1 MDLEEVT
8 LAYSIDSTLSQ
19 EITVSAYRATVS
31 SNITHFDEC
40 TITTKDSST
49 DHEFKAYLSPVENHK
64 LI

>member
-8 LAYSIDSTLSQ
+8 LAYSIPDSTLSQ

-40 TITTKDSST
+40 TITTRDIST
-49 DHEFKAYLSPVENHK
+49 DHEFKAYLSPVETTN
-64 LI
+64 

>member
-8 LAYSIDSTLSQ
+8 LAYSIPDSTLSQ

-40 TITTKDSST
+40 TITIRDSST
-49 DHEFKAYLSPVENHK
+49 DHEFKAYLSPVETTN
-64 LI
+64 